1 MNTLISSRENKLI
14 KEYIKLRD
22 RKAKRREEK
31 LFVVEGARL
40 SYDAALSGAVITE
53 AFFTAD
59 ARERYSQYFSLVE
72 KNAKSLYEI
81 TENVAAA
88 LADTLTSQDIFCV
101 VKIPDKKQTI
111 ENLDINGVYLCLE
124 NIQDPGNLG
133 TILRTSEAMG
143 INAVLLSDGCTDTF
157 SPKVVRA
164 SMGAVFRLPVLSS
177 LDMVNAVEALKAKGI
192 SVYAAVAK
200 DGDDITKLNLSHG
213 AAAVIGNEGNGL
225 TDETIAACTAKATV
239 IMRGRAESLN
249 AAAAATV
256 IIWEMTKNL

>member
-1 MNTLISSRENKLI
+1 M
-14 KEYIKLRD
+14 
-22 RKAKRREEK
+22 
-31 LFVVEGARL
+31 
-40 SYDAALSGAVITE
+40 
-53 AFFTAD
+53 
-59 ARERYSQYFSLVE
+59 
-72 KNAKSLYEI
+72 
-81 TENVAAA
+81 
-88 LADTLTSQDIFCV
+88 
-101 VKIPDKKQTI
+101 VKIPSEKYTVKA
-111 ENLDINGVYLCLE
+111 LDDNGVYLLLE

-143 INAVLLSDGCTDTF
+143 IDAVLLSQGCTDTF

-164 SMGAVFRLPVLSS
+164 SMGAVFRLPVISS
-177 LDMVNAVEALKAKGI
+177 LDMADAVTTLKDKGI

-200 DGDDITKLNLSHG
+200 DGVDITKLKLSHS

-239 IMRGRAESLN
+239 NMRGRAESLN